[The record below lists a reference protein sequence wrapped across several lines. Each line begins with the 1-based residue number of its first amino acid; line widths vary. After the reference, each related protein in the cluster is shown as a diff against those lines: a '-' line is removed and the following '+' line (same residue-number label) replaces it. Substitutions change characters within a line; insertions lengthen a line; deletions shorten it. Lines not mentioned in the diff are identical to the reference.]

1 MIVSECH
8 HLQYL
13 SVNRKFKCTETNN
26 FFISCRLADGVFLC
40 VLFNVV
46 SDSYK
51 SGKVLSFSEYLKR
64 IKSVPSWDNMS
75 GNTVRD
81 VTGNKAPSF
90 LGRNMLRTEIC
101 TFLRRHYVTLVFRQ
115 IRRLCSTVVR
125 PFVMTTNDLYNHLS

>member
-90 LGRNMLRTEIC
+90 LGRNMLR
-101 TFLRRHYVTLVFRQ
+101 Q